1 MSIAQ
6 PGARPYYSTVGTS
19 AGTQGD
25 AAGTAAILA
34 RAKSG
39 DRQAQANLDIFV
51 DSAVARRDFAAVDE
65 VLRPLA
71 VAARDSRPALE
82 FLLGLLDNH
91 GIIVAT
97 VAKHVRDEV
106 YREEACQ
113 DALWSI
119 AKNID
124 QYEGRS
130 RFTSWVYPIAANAG
144 RMATRSA
151 SRRPQNAGADVPE
164 LDPSLR
170 RMSSVIVS
178 RDAIRDAVA
187 GLPDHYRV
195 PFELREYDG
204 YSYESIA
211 VELDVSIGTVKS
223 RLSRAREDLSHKLLG

>member
-1 MSIAQ
+1 L
-6 PGARPYYSTVGTS
+6 
-19 AGTQGD
+19 
-25 AAGTAAILA
+25 LA
-34 RAKSG
+34 RAIAG
-39 DRQAQANLDIFV
+39 DRQAQAAIDIEV
-51 DSAVARRDFAAVDE
+51 DAAVARRDFAAVDE

-71 VAARDSRPALE
+71 VAARDDQTALE

-91 GIIVAT
+91 GIVVAT
-97 VAKHVRDEV
+97 VAKHVRDERI
-106 YREEACQ
+106 REEACQ

-119 AKNID
+119 AKNIG

-151 SRRPQNAGADVPE
+151 SRRPQDSGAPVPE

-178 RDAIRDAVA
+178 RDAVREAVSS
-187 GLPDHYRV
+187 LPEHYRI

-204 YSYESIA
+204 HSYEAIA
-211 VELDVSIGTVKS
+211 VQLDVSIGTVKS
-223 RLSRAREDLSHKLLG
+223 RLSRAREDLSRKLLGHR